1 MIVLKQYVELLQHF
15 HLDDDEFKLLFGS
28 HSSKLYTFYELIQAE
43 KVVTDE
49 DAAHALYGKKPTFPA
64 YRVLK
69 SELKKKL
76 IHATLILDF
85 KNPQLND
92 IQQAYYVCQRNW
104 VTINILG
111 GRQKHHAVIDLAQ
124 ATLEIAQRFGITET
138 VVNTSRTLA
147 RQYHL
152 YYPRRRVADRYT
164 TIYQEAHTLLEIE
177 YLAEKYYD
185 DISQYFLIIRIQQKH
200 LQEKAKH
207 CLDVLLPYCDTYNS
221 YRLHLSARLIHMG
234 YYICVNNYTEANK
247 VADAA
252 IAFFR
257 KQTFTFKAQLSIFM
271 RQKMQCCMALKQYE
285 EVEALVQAS
294 RDLNLEGSH
303 GWYRQGITY
312 IYLCMHTK
320 QYQAAWES
328 YKELIAH
335 KNFKY
340 QNEVTH
346 EDVRLIEMYMNYMAK
361 AHMLKLVRSDK
372 KFLNIERVLDNIK
385 KMPLL
390 RQGKTGMSVPI
401 LIVQML
407 FILNEK
413 AEGWEED
420 MKKMVSAFGYF
431 KTRIIKEDDYAY
443 RTNLFITLVN
453 QIKRAQYK
461 RSTTVKLT
469 EKTLEILKGAPIH
482 IHHEAYTSEVFPYDD
497 TWAMMLGYL
506 YR

>member
-1 MIVLKQYVELLQHF
+1 MKVLKQYVELLQHF
-15 HLDDDEFKLLFGS
+15 TLSSDELKLLFGS
-28 HSSKLYTFYELIQAE
+28 PNSKLYTFYEWIDAE
-43 KVVTDE
+43 KIVTDE
-49 DAAHALYGKKPTFPA
+49 EAADALYGKKPTYPA

-124 ATLEIAQRFGITET
+124 ATLEIAQRFGLTET
-138 VVNTSRTLA
+138 VVNTSRILA

-152 YYPRRRVADRYT
+152 YHPRQKVVHKYAALYED
-164 TIYQEAHTLLEIE
+164 AHTLLELE
-177 YLAEKYYD
+177 YMAEKYYD
-185 DISQYFLIIRIQQKH
+185 DISQYFLTIRLPQKH
-200 LQEKAKH
+200 LQEKAKQY
-207 CLDVLLPYCDTYNS
+207 LDILLPYCDIYNT
-221 YRLHLSARLIHMG
+221 YRLHLSTRLIHMG
-234 YYICVNNYTEANK
+234 YYMCVNNYAEANK

-252 IAFFR
+252 IAFF
-257 KQTFTFKAQLSIFM
+257 QQQPFQLKAQLSIFM
-271 RQKMQCCMALKQYE
+271 RQKMQCCMALKQYD
-285 EVEALVQAS
+285 EVESLVDAS
-294 RDLNLEGSH
+294 RGLNLEGAN

-312 IYLCMHTK
+312 IYLCMHTR
-320 QYQAAWES
+320 QYQQAWEN

-335 KNFKY
+335 KNFKS

-372 KFLNIERVLDNIK
+372 KFLNSGRVLDNAK

-390 RQGKTGMSVPI
+390 NRGKTGMSVPI

-407 FILNEK
+407 FILGEK
-413 AEGWEED
+413 VDGWEEE
-420 MKKMVSAFGYF
+420 MNKRISSFGYF
-431 KTRIIKEDDYAY
+431 KTRIIKKDDYSY
-443 RTNLFITLVN
+443 RTNLFITMVN

-461 RSTTVKLT
+461 RSTAVKLT
-469 EKTLEILKGAPIH
+469 EKTLLLLKDAPIH
-482 IHHEAYTSEVFPYDD
+482 IHHDAYTSEVFPYDD
-497 TWAMMLGYL
+497 TWEMMLSYL

>member
-1 MIVLKQYVELLQHF
+1 MKVLKQYVELLQHF
-15 HLDDDEFKLLFGS
+15 TLNDDEVKLLFGS
-28 HSSKLYTFYELIQAE
+28 YNSKLYTFYELIDAE
-43 KVVTDE
+43 KIVTDE
-49 DAAHALYGKKPTFPA
+49 DAADALYGKKPTYPA

-92 IQQAYYVCQRNW
+92 MQQAYYVCQRNW

-111 GRQKHHAVIDLAQ
+111 GRQKNHAVIDLAQ

-152 YYPRRRVADRYT
+152 YHPRHKVAHKYT
-164 TIYQEAHTLLEIE
+164 ALYEDAHKLLEIE

-185 DISQYFLIIRIQQKH
+185 DISQYFLIIRIPQKH
-200 LQEKAKH
+200 LKEKAKQY
-207 CLDVLLPYCDTYNS
+207 LDILLPYCDKYNS
-221 YRLHLSARLIHMG
+221 YRLHLSTRLIHIG
-234 YYICVNNYTEANK
+234 YYTCVNNYVEANK
-247 VADAA
+247 IADAA

-257 KQTFTFKAQLSIFM
+257 QQPFQLKAQLSIFM
-271 RQKMQCCMALKQYE
+271 RQKMQCCMVLKQYDD
-285 EVEALVQAS
+285 VEKLIEGS
-294 RDLNLEGSH
+294 RDFNIEGSN

-320 QYQAAWES
+320 QYQAAWEN

-335 KNFKY
+335 KNFKN

-361 AHMLKLVRSDK
+361 ANMLKLVRSDK
-372 KFLNIERVLDNIK
+372 KFLNSDRALDNSK

-390 RQGKTGMSVPI
+390 RRGKTGMSVPI

-413 AEGWEED
+413 AEGWEEE
-420 MKKMVSAFGYF
+420 MNKRVSSFKYF
-431 KTRIIKEDDYAY
+431 KTRIIKEDDYSY

-453 QIKRAQYK
+453 QIKRAQYR

-469 EKTLEILKGAPIH
+469 EKTLLILKAAPIH

-497 TWAMMLGYL
+497 TWQMMLGYL